1 MESISIEAT
10 ESTPA
15 IKFESDGKLAIEG
28 RSLRLYVNEF
38 YQPLMDWVKA
48 LKLEDVTIDINLEYV
63 DTGCSV
69 LLYQLLK
76 ELDNNAGIKNL
87 IVNWHYE
94 EVDYDTLDD
103 GMILKGILK
112 KAEFRFHEH
121 PEAFCII

>member
-1 MESISIEAT
+1 MDSIHIEAT
-10 ESTPA
+10 DSTPA
-15 IKFESDGKLAIEG
+15 IKFGADGKLVIEG

-38 YQPLMDWVKA
+38 YNPLIDWVKA
-48 LKLEDVTIDINLEYV
+48 LRLENVTIDINLEYV

-76 ELDNNAGIKNL
+76 ELDSNTSIKRL

-112 KAEFRFHEH
+112 KAEFKFHEH
-121 PEAFCII
+121 PETYCII